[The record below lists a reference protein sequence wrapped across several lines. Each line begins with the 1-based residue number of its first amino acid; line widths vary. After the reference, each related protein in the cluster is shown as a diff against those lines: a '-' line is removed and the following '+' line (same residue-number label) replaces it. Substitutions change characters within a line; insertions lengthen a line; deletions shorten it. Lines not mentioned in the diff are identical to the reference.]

1 MSLLQQLIADVAIEE
16 PEYNKSRIVS
26 WSVEDNKLK
35 VNCDQDVLLE
45 DYFYIEG
52 DLEVEFASV
61 EFTVNCDCIYHV
73 DSEDVTLGD
82 IVRLS
87 GRELT
92 YNQITDVKVETAA
105 SYNEKTLLDN
115 LMFELTDSG
124 PQPSIDMPMPDAVV
138 KFVEL

>member
-1 MSLLQQLIADVAIEE
+1 MSLLQQLIADVTIEE

-45 DYFYIEG
+45 DYFYIDG
-52 DLEVEFASV
+52 DLEVEFTSV
-61 EFTVNCDCIYHV
+61 EFTVNCDCIYYV

-82 IVRLS
+82 VVRLS

-92 YNQITDVKVETAA
+92 YNQITDVKVETSA
-105 SYNEKTLLDN
+105 SYNEKTLFDN